1 MITNMNNNLEF
12 IEDYHIYVLDGIP
25 IPSVSDIIKF
35 VFPDKYTNIPEK
47 ILKEAGEFG
56 TNMHKVIEEYEKQ
69 EYQNLTITQETLLE
83 DYIQLKKDN
92 NLEVI
97 GAEQMIHYKDLYA
110 GRYDMLAIKNNPAKQ
125 TDQLA
130 KHDNKTYLID
140 LKFTAEFDYK
150 WLQLQLSLYNRVV
163 KADKLGCYHI
173 PRKGFSQF
181 IEIEELKE
189 SELDEILS
197 RYRADRERNKVDP
210 FGEQIV

>member
-56 TNMHKVIEEYEKQ
+56 TNMHKVIEEYEQGSK
-69 EYQNLTITQETLLE
+69 QNLTITQETLLE

-110 GRYDMLAIKNNPAKQ
+110 GRYD
-125 TDQLA
+125 QLG
-130 KHDNKTYLID
+130 KKDNKTYLID

-150 WLQLQLSLYNRVV
+150 WLQLQLSLYNRAV

-173 PRKGFSQF
+173 PKKGFSQF

-197 RYRADRERNKVDP
+197 RYRADRERNKVNP